1 MRVKKQL
8 SPAASEVCLLISTF
22 AAVVSFTLFIVG
34 MVFLAHREFLVAA
47 ILLVISL
54 VCFTY
59 LVLLHTLYKMHP
71 DSDWDIG

>member
-8 SPAASEVCLLISTF
+8 SPAASEVCQLISTF
-22 AAVVSFTLFIVG
+22 AAVVSVTLFIVG

-71 DSDWDIG
+71 DSDWDID